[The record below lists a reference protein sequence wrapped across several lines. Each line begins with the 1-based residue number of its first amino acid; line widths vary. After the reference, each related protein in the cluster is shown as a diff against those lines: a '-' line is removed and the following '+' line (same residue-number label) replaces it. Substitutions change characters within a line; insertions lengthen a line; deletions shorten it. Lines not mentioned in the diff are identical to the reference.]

1 MIDITAL
8 LIAGMETKYAILGA
22 LCIVC
27 AGVFT
32 ALYFSLKQN
41 SNKQLYIITWIRANL
56 ICNIFKFQDHL

>member
-1 MIDITAL
+1 MIDTTAL

-27 AGVFT
+27 AGVFA

-41 SNKQLYIITWIRANL
+41 SNKQTLHYNAS
-56 ICNIFKFQDHL
+56 